1 MSQREGQLR
10 AIVLITIVAASAS
23 IVGAYC
29 SLQVQSLGVIGV
41 LLRLAFGLFGV
52 YTHYF
57 RLPEEISETV
67 HEVELDESQTAGTRP
82 APGEK
87 GFDLDVDDS
96 VLSQLPPKR
105 VVQVIYNSPELA
117 SRWARWVLDFWRSR
131 LRRLFHS
138 EVFSSKTFELSL
150 LGLTMGSLVLLY
162 FVFLSFFPDNMTM
175 AFIEPLTEVYPSNQ
189 PIEQTQ
195 LVVGVSIAIATI
207 GIAYFEIKS
216 IRRAPCVEA
225 RFALESKKQ
234 FFKPENRDI
243 VTITQNGDSE
253 RKEVTYGV
261 HILHCKSCGSWHVP
275 TKRWER
281 SLESQGL

>member
-1 MSQREGQLR
+1 VGS
-10 AIVLITIVAASAS
+10 VLFLAST
-23 IVGAYC
+23 
-29 SLQVQSLGVIGV
+29 SLGVIGV
-41 LLRLAFGLFGV
+41 LATLAFGLFGV

-57 RLPEEISETV
+57 ELPEEISETV

-105 VVQVIYNSPELA
+105 VVQVIYNSPNWHPDGHGGY
-117 SRWARWVLDFWRSR
+117 SIFWRSR

-216 IRRAPCVEA
+216 DSTCPVCRSP
-225 RFALESKKQ
+225 FALESKKQ